1 VKIAVVGSGI
11 AGLTAAHLLSRKHDV
26 ILYEADS
33 RIGGHTHTHSID
45 DAGRRLNIDTGFIV
59 FNHKTYPNFTKLLS
73 MLGVESRESSM
84 SFSVRCERT
93 GLEYN
98 GTSLATLFAKKRNA
112 INLRFLGMLMDI
124 VRFNKESTEASESSL
139 NGTLGEFLKSGGY
152 SRYFRDYYIVPMGA
166 AIWSAP
172 PAAMLGFPLRF
183 FVMFFRNHG
192 MLSVND
198 RPVWRTVVGG
208 SGSYIS
214 PMTERILGNIRL
226 NAPVTRITRIDD
238 HAVVECDAVGSRAER
253 FDHVVLACHSDQS
266 LAMLG
271 DPTEAERSVLSA
283 LPYQENEAILH
294 TDSSVMP
301 TRRAAWAAW
310 NYHVLKTDSARVP
323 VTYSMNILQGLP
335 TQTQYMVTL
344 NRSEAIDSSKV
355 IRRLR
360 YHHPQYT
367 LKGMQARK
375 RWNTISGVNRTH
387 YCGAYWFNGFHED
400 GVNSALRVC
409 EHFGEAL

>member
-1 VKIAVVGSGI
+1 
-11 AGLTAAHLLSRKHDV
+11 
-26 ILYEADS
+26 
-33 RIGGHTHTHSID
+33 
-45 DAGRRLNIDTGFIV
+45 
-59 FNHKTYPNFTKLLS
+59 
-73 MLGVESRESSM
+73 
-84 SFSVRCERT
+84 
-93 GLEYN
+93 
-98 GTSLATLFAKKRNA
+98 
-112 INLRFLGMLMDI
+112 
-124 VRFNKESTEASESSL
+124 
-139 NGTLGEFLKSGGY
+139 
-152 SRYFRDYYIVPMGA
+152 
-166 AIWSAP
+166 
-172 PAAMLGFPLRF
+172 
-183 FVMFFRNHG
+183 
-192 MLSVND
+192 
-198 RPVWRTVVGG
+198 
-208 SGSYIS
+208 
-214 PMTERILGNIRL
+214 
-226 NAPVTRITRIDD
+226 
-238 HAVVECDAVGSRAER
+238 
-253 FDHVVLACHSDQS
+253 
-266 LAMLG
+266 MLG

-301 TRRAAWAAW
+301 TRRSAWAAW

-367 LKGMQARK
+367 LKGMQART